1 MEDTTRSFSI
11 TGCAAKDYM
20 SGAKKKRASRK
31 KQEGGGLIETAA
43 SSNPSTWLS
52 NPTTVQP
59 PIIKVDLHPQ
69 SVQGAPIIQNAQS
82 SQPQIP
88 HVPQV
93 AQVAQVTQIPQQGG
107 VKQIRV
113 ELKKKSTTHKVK
125 LNPKKTENPKQKHY
139 TKKVR
144 KITLG
149 ISSLHKRMTRA
160 KKVQKKMSDMPIDK
174 LKEIL
179 ISKKLIKANTKAPE
193 AILRQIAA
201 DSHLVAKKVL

>member
-1 MEDTTRSFSI
+1 MEGTTRSFSI

-69 SVQGAPIIQNAQS
+69 GAQNVQ
-82 SQPQIP
+82 
-88 HVPQV
+88 VPQV
-93 AQVAQVTQIPQQGG
+93 AQVAQVAQVTQVPQQGG

-125 LNPKKTENPKQKHY
+125 LNPKKTENPKKKHH

>member
-1 MEDTTRSFSI
+1 MGDTTRSFSI

-69 SVQGAPIIQNAQS
+69 GAQNVQ
-82 SQPQIP
+82 
-88 HVPQV
+88 VPQV
-93 AQVAQVTQIPQQGG
+93 AQVAQVAQVTQVPQQGG

-125 LNPKKTENPKQKHY
+125 LNPKKTENPKKKHY

-179 ISKKLIKANTKAPE
+179 ISKKLIKANTKAPD

>member
-1 MEDTTRSFSI
+1 MGDTTRSFSI

-69 SVQGAPIIQNAQS
+69 GAQNVQVPQVPQVPQVAQGT
-82 SQPQIP
+82 
-88 HVPQV
+88 QV
-93 AQVAQVTQIPQQGG
+93 AQVAQVTQVPQQGG

-125 LNPKKTENPKQKHY
+125 LNPKKTENPKKKHY

-179 ISKKLIKANTKAPE
+179 ISKKLIKANTKAPD

>member
-1 MEDTTRSFSI
+1 MGDTTRSFSI

-69 SVQGAPIIQNAQS
+69 GAQNVQS
-82 SQPQIP
+82 SQAAQVPQ
-88 HVPQV
+88 VAQGTQV
-93 AQVAQVTQIPQQGG
+93 AQVAQVPQIPQQGG

-125 LNPKKTENPKQKHY
+125 LNPKKTENPKKKHH

-193 AILRQIAA
+193 SILRQIAA

>member
-1 MEDTTRSFSI
+1 MEGTTRSFSI

-69 SVQGAPIIQNAQS
+69 GAQNVQV
-82 SQPQIP
+82 PQ
-88 HVPQV
+88 VPQV
-93 AQVAQVTQIPQQGG
+93 AQVAQGTQVAQVTQVPQQGG

-125 LNPKKTENPKQKHY
+125 LNPKKTENPKKKHH

-193 AILRQIAA
+193 SILRQIAA

>member
-1 MEDTTRSFSI
+1 MEGTTRSFSI

-52 NPTTVQP
+52 NPTTIQP

-69 SVQGAPIIQNAQS
+69 GVQGAQNA
-82 SQPQIP
+82 
-88 HVPQV
+88 QV
-93 AQVAQVTQIPQQGG
+93 AQVAQVPQIPQQGG

-125 LNPKKTENPKQKHY
+125 LNPKKTENPKKKHH

>member
-1 MEDTTRSFSI
+1 MGDTTRSFSI

-69 SVQGAPIIQNAQS
+69 GAQNVQS
-82 SQPQIP
+82 SQAAQVPQ
-88 HVPQV
+88 VAQGTQV
-93 AQVAQVTQIPQQGG
+93 AQVAQVPQIPQQGG

-125 LNPKKTENPKQKHY
+125 LNPKKTENPKKKHH